1 MNRREEHGCC
11 SSVATTYKEEN
22 MNWTAVVITALICV
36 TIAFLAAIG
45 SDK

>member
-1 MNRREEHGCC
+1 
-11 SSVATTYKEEN
+11 
-22 MNWTAVVITALICV
+22 MNWTAVIITALICV

>member
-1 MNRREEHGCC
+1 MDVAHRSQLLIRR
-11 SSVATTYKEEN
+11 EN